1 MTGRIQGFRAK
12 GVRKPFWALLR
23 MQFKVQ
29 FNAAKVAESL
39 GLDDNKRRQV
49 YLYLGLMALAF
60 VPFTVMVF
68 KYANML
74 SQVLVQANQPGLA
87 VILAVMAGQLV
98 VVFFGLSH
106 LMSSLYYSSDLE
118 QLQSLPLTPR
128 QIMYGKV
135 GVIYAGQ
142 LAIMLF
148 VAGPFLITLG
158 IHLSSALYWPLA
170 LVIFLLIPAVPLGI
184 GLLLVVPLM
193 ILTAGTRRRD
203 MFRVLFGL
211 LFVAVIF
218 AFQYLNT
225 NMIRYGPDTLMARLM
240 EKDGLVSVAAGYYP
254 VLKWAAWAL
263 TGTDFVRRASGLALY
278 SGISLGLLNLVIGLT
293 QGWFLGGVTT
303 DNGASAKKP
312 VSEVRAIFARQRGTI
327 GALLLRE
334 HRIIARTP
342 NFLLTVL
349 LNLLILPILMV
360 SMYFTGGE
368 ELAPFLE
375 MILGAQAK
383 DVVVLAMVGFHG
395 VVTGLNQVASTAVS
409 REGPMF
415 WMSKI
420 IPVSPKVQMRAKLI
434 YSLLF
439 AFVQLVILAG
449 VGIWFFKLGALR
461 FVVLMALGILVSV
474 PVSIICLLNDLHRPK
489 LNWTEPQQAMK
500 GNFQTMVAWLLSMLY
515 LAAVAFVVRGFYLLG
530 LSAGWLYGIS
540 ATLLAISSYGLLTW
554 LDHASESVY
563 VKL

>member
-1 MTGRIQGFRAK
+1 RIQGFRAK

-240 EKDGLVSVAAGYYP
+240 EKDGLVSVA
-254 VLKWAAWAL
+254 
-263 TGTDFVRRASGLALY
+263 
-278 SGISLGLLNLVIGLT
+278 
-293 QGWFLGGVTT
+293 
-303 DNGASAKKP
+303 
-312 VSEVRAIFARQRGTI
+312 
-327 GALLLRE
+327 
-334 HRIIARTP
+334 
-342 NFLLTVL
+342 
-349 LNLLILPILMV
+349 
-360 SMYFTGGE
+360 
-368 ELAPFLE
+368 
-375 MILGAQAK
+375 
-383 DVVVLAMVGFHG
+383 
-395 VVTGLNQVASTAVS
+395 
-409 REGPMF
+409 
-415 WMSKI
+415 
-420 IPVSPKVQMRAKLI
+420 
-434 YSLLF
+434 
-439 AFVQLVILAG
+439 
-449 VGIWFFKLGALR
+449 
-461 FVVLMALGILVSV
+461 
-474 PVSIICLLNDLHRPK
+474 
-489 LNWTEPQQAMK
+489 
-500 GNFQTMVAWLLSMLY
+500 
-515 LAAVAFVVRGFYLLG
+515 
-530 LSAGWLYGIS
+530 
-540 ATLLAISSYGLLTW
+540 
-554 LDHASESVY
+554 
-563 VKL
+563 